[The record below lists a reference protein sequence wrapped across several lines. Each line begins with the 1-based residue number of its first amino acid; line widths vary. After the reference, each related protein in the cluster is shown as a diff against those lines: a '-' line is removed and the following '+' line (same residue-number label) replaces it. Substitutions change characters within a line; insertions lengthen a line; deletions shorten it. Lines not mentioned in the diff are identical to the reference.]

1 MSASGSGDEPASLA
15 AAAHAVCAA
24 VDGVGS
30 AVAAEVVRAAVDPH
44 ERRALAARYRRLAAL
59 VEGRPGVLTGGRHPG
74 QLSPP
79 PHRSTAGDAV
89 RVVAELARRGHDLAP
104 LRWHCPA
111 GHPLA
116 HRHWL
121 DPCRGGCP
129 WCLHDQALHHAAAV
143 LAGTLPALGCQ
154 EAAVALCAAVEGT
167 GGQPNAPRLRRL
179 AALLEAEPELLSSG
193 RRPTRAA
200 IPVDC
205 QALGD
210 LGRLAATLTAA
221 GHPTVKV
228 LAWRCDAGHPQDPRW
243 SPSRGCPICSHD
255 AAIGDAV
262 AATLSCLPALD
273 AEAAEAAL
281 VVAVGGGSRRMV
293 PSRLGNVAA
302 YLRSV
307 PDALTSGGSSPPPDV
322 ARLIDRLAGA
332 GAPGV
337 VAPRCAGC
345 GRQGFLKHP
354 RGDGERICVS
364 CFARAVSKRPCARCG
379 TLRRVQV
386 DRRSGEAICEVCRY
400 ADPAN
405 QRPCELCGR
414 PGRIQVHLGGKAI
427 GSCCY
432 LHPHERC
439 SVCGLA
445 RVANPYKA
453 GAKATCA
460 ACAAGA
466 LSTCKGCGLDAPPP
480 DPAQEATC
488 LRCAAGATA
497 ECAGCGELTVMTDRA
512 GVPRC
517 WHCYQRPEGTC
528 GRCGRCDVVIVR
540 LATGDDPDL
549 CHSCW
554 KGPVVACE
562 RCGRVRPCRG
572 ERTGRMLC
580 AGCRPH
586 RKVTCAYCG
595 ARRTVSATWA
605 AGPACNA
612 CYRVWHRAKS
622 DCASCGAHRR
632 VLPYRGFDRP
642 VCAPCAG
649 APPGPVCGAC
659 GNEDWLYRRG
669 RCARCVLVERLGEL
683 LGDQDARAAR
693 GLQALFEVL
702 SAAEAPESVIGWL
715 RPGQRAAV
723 LLGALGAGELTLA
736 HDRFD
741 ALAHAGTSANQL
753 QALLVAIGSLPER
766 DPQLARLEHQL
777 GAYLDTI
784 DDNPRRQLLAG
795 YARWRLLRRARA
807 ASERGGLSPYQ
818 RHSATASLRAAN
830 RLCDWLAGQGLDID
844 DLDQVRLD
852 AYLIDH
858 ATQRNH
864 LAGFLAWAHR
874 QRRVPRLEL
883 YHQSRPITVVPVAQD
898 QRWELAR
905 HLLHDSPRPLAHRV
919 AALLVLLFA
928 QDSARIAA
936 LSTGHVDVDADK
948 VRLRLGDVAIDV
960 PEPLDRLLADL
971 VAGRT
976 PLGRVKA
983 AGPDPWLFP
992 GRHPGRPA
1000 DPHSVRRWVRAC
1012 GVTPM
1017 QPHRASALIDL
1028 TGQLPAPVVAELL
1041 GIAIGTAVK
1050 WSTLAGRPWGQY
1062 LGLLTPPR

>member
-1 MSASGSGDEPASLA
+1 MSASSSGDAPASLLGA
-15 AAAHAVCAA
+15 ARAVCAA
-24 VDGVGS
+24 VDGVEP
-30 AVAAEVVRAAVDPH
+30 AVAAEVVRGAVEPH
-44 ERRALAARYRRLAAL
+44 ENRALAARYRRLAAL
-59 VEGRPGVLTGGRHPG
+59 VEGRPEVLTGGRHPL
-74 QLSPP
+74 QLDPA

-89 RVVAELARRGHDLAP
+89 RVVAELARRGHDLAA

-111 GHPLA
+111 GHPVA

-129 WCLHDQALHHAAAV
+129 WCRHDQALHQAAAV
-143 LAGTLPALGCQ
+143 LAEMLPAVDHH
-154 EAAVALCAAVEGT
+154 AAAAALCEAVGDAGER
-167 GGQPNAPRLRRL
+167 PNAGRLGRL
-179 AALLEAEPELLSSG
+179 GALLEAEPGLLSSG
-193 RRPTRAA
+193 RRPSRAA

-210 LGRLAATLTAA
+210 LGRLAATLASS
-221 GHPTVKV
+221 GQPTVKV
-228 LAWRCDAGHPQDPRW
+228 LTRRCDAGHPQTEGW
-243 SPSRGCPICSHD
+243 SPSRGCAVCPHEE
-255 AAIGDAV
+255 ALGDAV
-262 AATLSCLPALD
+262 AAMVACLAALD
-273 AEAAEAAL
+273 TEAARTALLAAI
-281 VVAVGGGSRRMV
+281 ATGSPRMV
-293 PSRLGNVAA
+293 PSRLRNVAA
-302 YLRSV
+302 YLRAV
-307 PDALTSGGSSPPPDV
+307 PDALTSGGSSSPPDV
-322 ARLIDRLAGA
+322 ARLIDRLAGVGVA
-332 GAPGV
+332 GV

-345 GRQGFLKHP
+345 GRQGFLRHP

-364 CFARAVSKRPCARCG
+364 CFGRAAPKRPCARCG
-379 TLRRVQV
+379 TLRRVQA
-386 DRRSGEAICEVCRY
+386 DRRTGEAICEVCHY

-405 QRPCELCGR
+405 QRRCENCGR

-432 LHPHERC
+432 IHPQERC
-439 SVCGLA
+439 SVCGIGRA
-445 RVANPYKA
+445 ANPYKA
-453 GAKATCA
+453 GAKATCTT
-460 ACAAGA
+460 CATARLA
-466 LSTCKGCGLDAPPP
+466 TCSACGLDAPPP
-480 DPAQEATC
+480 GPDRPPTC

-497 ECAGCGELTVMTDRA
+497 ACASCGDLTVMTDRA
-512 GVPRC
+512 GIPRC
-517 WHCYQRPEGTC
+517 WRCYQRPEGTC
-528 GRCGRCDVVIVR
+528 GRCGRHDVVIAR
-540 LATGDDPDL
+540 LATGADPDL

-554 KGPVVACE
+554 TGPVLACE

-595 ARRTVSATWA
+595 ARRTVSAVWS
-605 AGPACNA
+605 AGPACGA
-612 CYRVWHRAKS
+612 CYRAWHRAKGH
-622 DCASCGAHRR
+622 CCSCGAHRR

-649 APPGPVCGAC
+649 APPGPVCETC

-669 RCARCVLVERLGEL
+669 CCARCVLAERLEEL
-683 LGDQDARAAR
+683 LGDHDARVAR

-702 SAAEAPESVIGWL
+702 SAAEPPENGVGWL

-723 LLGALGAGELTLA
+723 LLAAMGSGELTLT
-736 HDRFD
+736 HDHFD

-753 QALLVAIGSLPER
+753 QALLVAVGSLPER
-766 DPQLARLEHQL
+766 DPQLARLEFQL

-795 YARWRLLRRARA
+795 YARWRLLRRARD

-818 RHSATASLRAAN
+818 RNSATASLRAAG
-830 RLCDWLAGQGLDID
+830 RLCDWLTGAGLDID

-858 ATQRNH
+858 PTQRGP
-864 LAGFLAWAHR
+864 LAGFLTWAHH
-874 QRRVPRLEL
+874 QRRIPRLDL
-883 YHQSRPITVVPVAQD
+883 YHQPRPITVIPVAQD

-905 HLLHDSPRPLAHRV
+905 HLLHESSRPLAHRV

-928 QDSARIAA
+928 QHSSRIAA
-936 LSTGHVDVDADK
+936 LSTGHVDITVDK
-948 VRLRLGDVAIDV
+948 VRLRLGDTAIDV

-971 VAGRT
+971 VARRV

-1017 QPHRASALIDL
+1017 QSHRASALIDL

-1062 LGLLTPPR
+1062 LGLLNPPR